1 MTIYNS
7 VFLIVAAVMLVLY
20 LYEHL
25 TGNALLPFVTKGQPV
40 MDALTL

>member
-1 MTIYNS
+1 MSIYNS
-7 VFLIVAAVMLVLY
+7 VFLIVAAVMLILY

-25 TGNALLPFVTKGQPV
+25 TGKHVLPYVSKGQPV